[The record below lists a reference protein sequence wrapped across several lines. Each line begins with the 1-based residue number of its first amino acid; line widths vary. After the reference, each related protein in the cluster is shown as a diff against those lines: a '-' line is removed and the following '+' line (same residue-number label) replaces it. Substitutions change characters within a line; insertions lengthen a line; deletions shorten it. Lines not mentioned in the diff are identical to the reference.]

1 MSQTLLIF
9 CTVYNDCFHIT
20 SYECKNPI
28 DAPPPT
34 PPRPPITPQVT
45 PPPTPRP
52 VSPKIITDAPILLRL
67 RNVLDNYY
75 LTAIDRERILEKIW
89 ALVEEELDDAWELL
103 DVYYPGGYV
112 GDRRYLERQQSTQ
125 RGGTG
130 NNNNMRRLNK
140 TLYLPVMV
148 TVRGRADMADMA
160 PLLIMQAMNSNLKLM
175 LLYLKSINADAFGS
189 VQLSVSELDMSNI
202 GDKEPDTAP
211 PTPSP
216 NSSTV
221 QSTTDDTN
229 TGGEKI
235 ETNNSNT
242 NNDSN
247 TSPGGTPF
255 WVWIIVVLV
264 CVALGICILCGI
276 CRSGMCLCCTD
287 CCGGKCKRR
296 RAKEY
301 DSELQKQLAIER
313 WKQEPV
319 MRNNGNGGGGDA
331 LAGLMGVSRNGS
343 RSHER
348 SYEKREVR
356 GGNRRH
362 HSDVN
367 PRRRSERVRRHHHD
381 DRRHSDGRKRRS
393 DRARSDGY
401 IGSRVDGH
409 ASRRTSKRR
418 SRPMV
423 KRAKSVAEIMME
435 KEELGNIEEE
445 RSRVENEHNHQPVL
459 AIPYGD
465 PEDENPYVIPNTA
478 MVVYEPTR
486 NALEPEAPKIEDV
499 VPVVSSTAIVLVE
512 PQEPEGGVVPTTPKR
527 KSRQRYHHDQD
538 NMYICPNN
546 ELPKDARD
554 KHQVPQDQRRRSRRK
569 RSSYTDKLKDS
580 FRRKKE
586 DHHFSD
592 YDVVLDTLG
601 TESNSGSFERE
612 RKDKRRRKKKKKK
625 SKHNHKRRS
634 KHDDD
639 QLSDTGYES
648 PPSIATNN
656 PHDEDDRHCPA
667 TQKSLMGRRLSTTGR
682 LFASFRRSNVEM
694 EISDNDDDDSV
705 SR

>member
-1 MSQTLLIF
+1 VKIKALI
-9 CTVYNDCFHIT
+9 
-20 SYECKNPI
+20 
-28 DAPPPT
+28 
-34 PPRPPITPQVT
+34 
-45 PPPTPRP
+45 
-52 VSPKIITDAPILLRL
+52 
-67 RNVLDNYY
+67 
-75 LTAIDRERILEKIW
+75 
-89 ALVEEELDDAWELL
+89 EEELDDAWELL
-103 DVYYPGGYV
+103 DVDYPGRYID
-112 GDRRYLERQQSTQ
+112 DRRQLQQQSTL

-130 NNNNMRRLNK
+130 NSNNNMRRLNK

-242 NNDSN
+242 ANNESN

-255 WVWIIVVLV
+255 WVWIIVVLL

-301 DSELQKQLAIER
+301 DYELQKQLAIER
-313 WKQEPV
+313 WKQQPASY
-319 MRNNGNGGGGDA
+319 NGNGGGGGGDA
-331 LAGLMGVSRNGS
+331 LAGLMAVSRN
-343 RSHER
+343 EW

-362 HSDVN
+362 HSVN
-367 PRRRSERVRRHHHD
+367 PRRRSDRVRRHHHD
-381 DRRHSDGRKRRS
+381 DRRHSEGRKRRS

-401 IGSRVDGH
+401 VGSRVDGGH
-409 ASRRTSKRR
+409 ASRRTSNRR

-423 KRAKSVAEIMME
+423 KRAKCVTEIMME

-445 RSRVENEHNHQPVL
+445 RSKVENGHDHQPVA
-459 AIPYGD
+459 AIPYGN

-478 MVVYEPTR
+478 LVIYEPTR

-499 VPVVSSTAIVLVE
+499 VPVTSTAIVLVE
-512 PQEPEGGVVPTTPKR
+512 PKEPEGGVSPTPKR
-527 KSRQRYHHDQD
+527 KSRQRYHHDKD
-538 NMYICPNN
+538 NMYICPTND
-546 ELPKDARD
+546 LPEDVRD

-569 RSSYTDKLKDS
+569 RSSY
-580 FRRKKE
+580 
-586 DHHFSD
+586 SD
-592 YDVVLDTLG
+592 
-601 TESNSGSFERE
+601 
-612 RKDKRRRKKKKKK
+612 
-625 SKHNHKRRS
+625 
-634 KHDDD
+634 
-639 QLSDTGYES
+639 
-648 PPSIATNN
+648 
-656 PHDEDDRHCPA
+656 
-667 TQKSLMGRRLSTTGR
+667 
-682 LFASFRRSNVEM
+682 
-694 EISDNDDDDSV
+694 
-705 SR
+705 